1 MWSSDDSLLLV
12 DVDLGS
18 SLPVGVDSAFSL
30 LVGVDLDSS
39 LLAAVGLASLVV
51 VDEEDFL
58 SGTTVEVAEEEPEAP
73 GNDSRGFPATD
84 YKQSLDPIT
93 HIHFS

>member
-1 MWSSDDSLLLV
+1 
-12 DVDLGS
+12 
-18 SLPVGVDSAFSL
+18 
-30 LVGVDLDSS
+30 LDSS
-39 LLAAVGLASLVV
+39 LLVAVGLASLVG

-84 YKQSLDPIT
+84 QNN
-93 HIHFS
+93 H